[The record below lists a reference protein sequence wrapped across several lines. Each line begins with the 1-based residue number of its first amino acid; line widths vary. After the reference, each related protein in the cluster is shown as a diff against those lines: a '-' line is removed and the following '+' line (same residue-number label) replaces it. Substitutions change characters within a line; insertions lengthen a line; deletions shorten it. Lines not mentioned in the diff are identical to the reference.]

1 MPKTNGAGSIYQ
13 RGTIWWVQI
22 YIDGKAIIKSSKSIK
37 KADAVKLRNRLLA
50 KKDQG
55 ELNGGAANTVII
67 DELIDDILKSDV
79 KKTTR
84 YIWGKVIAKSIR
96 PFFGKLKAQ
105 RLSTD
110 HMERYR
116 EDRKASGVSD
126 ATVNRE
132 LSVLRTAFHNARK
145 RTPPKVIAVPY
156 FPMVQET
163 TIRKGFLTDGQYANL
178 RDALPD
184 DLKALFVTAY
194 LTGIRKGELL
204 SVQWS
209 QVDFDAKLITLEHGE
224 TKNQWVHDKKVVA
237 IGLCGQQ

>member
-1 MPKTNGAGSIYQ
+1 
-13 RGTIWWVQI
+13 
-22 YIDGKAIIKSSKSIK
+22 
-37 KADAVKLRNRLLA
+37 
-50 KKDQG
+50 
-55 ELNGGAANTVII
+55 
-67 DELIDDILKSDV
+67 
-79 KKTTR
+79 
-84 YIWGKVIAKSIR
+84 
-96 PFFGKLKAQ
+96 
-105 RLSTD
+105 
-110 HMERYR
+110 
-116 EDRKASGVSD
+116 
-126 ATVNRE
+126 
-132 LSVLRTAFHNARK
+132 
-145 RTPPKVIAVPY
+145 
-156 FPMVQET
+156 MVQET